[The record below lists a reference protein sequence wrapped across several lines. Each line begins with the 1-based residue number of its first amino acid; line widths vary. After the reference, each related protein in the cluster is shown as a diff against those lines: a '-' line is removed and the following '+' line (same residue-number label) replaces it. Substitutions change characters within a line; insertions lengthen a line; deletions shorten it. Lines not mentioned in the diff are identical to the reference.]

1 MNKLPAAR
9 TTDIVVQDLGKEIL
23 IYDLKTHKAYSLN
36 ETSSIVYQAYDGKT
50 TFEQLRT
57 RHRFTNEIIFLA
69 INELKKENLID
80 TAEEYGFALTEM
92 SRREAIR
99 KVALAS
105 AIALPLISSLTVPTA
120 AMAASTC
127 REEGQSCTGSD
138 RDSNCCP
145 SIICVNSVCRFGCPS
160 PNSDVGVL
168 CHE

>member
-1 MNKLPAAR
+1 MNKLPAVR

-36 ETSSIVYQAYDGKT
+36 ETSSIVYQACDGKT
-50 TFEQLRT
+50 TFEQLRV
-57 RHRFTNEIIFLA
+57 RHKFTNEIIFLA

-80 TAEEYGFALTEM
+80 TGEEYSFPLTEM

-127 REEGQSCTGSD
+127 RDEGQSCTVSGITTT
-138 RDSNCCP
+138 CCP
-145 SIICVNSVCRFGCPS
+145 SLICINSVCYLGCPS
-160 PNSDVGVL
+160 PNSDAAVL